1 MSTKRQPDLTRQRLL
16 ESAFNEIHRF
26 GFRSASLESILK
38 DTHVTKGALYHH
50 FRNKT
55 DLGYAVVDEVLKPWV
70 ETRWRP
76 IFESDKPI
84 DAALAVLHER
94 LAEMSD
100 EEIALGCPLNNLC
113 QEMSGLDEGFQ
124 QRLNSILN
132 AWRNGIAE
140 AMRNGQNNGNVRQ
153 DIDPDAC
160 AAFVVGSIEGCMGM
174 AKASQ
179 DAAMLRLAMLGLAQ
193 FLEAMR
199 PCQES
204 KGASNGHT
212 NNKTTH

>member
-1 MSTKRQPDLTRQRLL
+1 MSVKRQPDLTRQRLL
-16 ESAFNEIHRF
+16 ESAYNEIHRF

-70 ETRWRP
+70 EERWRP
-76 IFESDKPI
+76 IFESDTPI
-84 DAALAVLHER
+84 DAALQVLQNRME
-94 LAEMSD
+94 ETTD
-100 EEIALGCPLNNLC
+100 ELITLGCPLNNLC
-113 QEMSGLDEGFQ
+113 QEMAGLDAGFQ
-124 QRLNSILN
+124 KRLNGIVA
-132 AWRNGIAE
+132 AWRNGLAVAI
-140 AMRNGQNNGNVRQ
+140 RRGQLLGNVRD

-179 DAAMLRLAMLGLAQ
+179 DSEILRLGMQGLAQ
-193 FLEAMR
+193 YLEAMR
-199 PCQES
+199 PC
-204 KGASNGHT
+204 KAKH
-212 NNKTTH
+212 